1 MSVAITVNDRVL
13 VSGAFDG
20 SLGKIAPCPD
30 VLESCSVS
38 DLFMLGAAYDL
49 LGELLGKSGAV
60 TRDELREVVREEVRA
75 AVRTSLVAGFREAQA
90 PVTY

>member
-1 MSVAITVNDRVL
+1 MSVSITVNDRVL

-20 SLGKIAPCPD
+20 S
-30 VLESCSVS
+30 
-38 DLFMLGAAYDL
+38 
-49 LGELLGKSGAV
+49 LGKSGAV

-75 AVRTSLVAGFREAQA
+75 VFNDALRASILAAMREAQA